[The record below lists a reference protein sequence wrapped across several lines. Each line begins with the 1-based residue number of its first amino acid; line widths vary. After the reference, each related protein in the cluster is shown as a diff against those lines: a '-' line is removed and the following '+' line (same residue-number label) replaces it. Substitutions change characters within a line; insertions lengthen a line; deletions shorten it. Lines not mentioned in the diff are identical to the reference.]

1 MRRSKRSATET
12 SYWTSV
18 YFDTDKLKLHKNGF
32 SLRIR
37 RIGDRHVQT
46 IKRGGNTA
54 VLERDEW
61 ESETEGELP
70 DFKAARKTPLRPRS
84 CPRR

>member
-1 MRRSKRSATET
+1 MAEQREVELKLQVPARGLRELEHCAPINKRRGGNELL
-12 SYWTSV
+12 TSV
-18 YFDTDKLKLHKNGF
+18 YFDTDKLKLHKHGF

-46 IKRGGNTA
+46 IKRGGNSA

-61 ESETEGELP
+61 
-70 DFKAARKTPLRPRS
+70 
-84 CPRR
+84 